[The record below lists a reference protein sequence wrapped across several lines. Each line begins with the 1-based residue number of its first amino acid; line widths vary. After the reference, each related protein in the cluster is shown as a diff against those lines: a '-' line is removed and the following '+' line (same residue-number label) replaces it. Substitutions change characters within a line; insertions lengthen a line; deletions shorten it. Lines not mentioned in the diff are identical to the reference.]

1 MSTPHHKTKKIA
13 TLAPHKEKRCAG
25 YGWDLGKL
33 IFDKPS
39 KHDSAIPTAI
49 QEKELDKQV

>member
-39 KHDSAIPTAI
+39 KHDSAIPTAV